1 MFVLVMSDC
10 PGSPIFARRLGGEA
24 AEFPSTSA
32 ELFDPATASCDG

>member
-24 AEFPSTSA
+24 AEFPS
-32 ELFDPATASCDG
+32 PGGVV